1 MDIDAFVA
9 AHAGEWQRLEHLVC
23 QRRLSGAEVDEL
35 VTLYQRAATHLSVV
49 RTRSPDPVLVGRLS
63 TLAARG
69 RRAAAGGS
77 APAWREVGRFFTV
90 GFPVAVY
97 RSWRWWCGVGTAFS
111 IVSFGLMFHVARN
124 PVVQSRLGTSVDV
137 QQLVEHDFASY
148 YSEHPA
154 RSFAAQVWTNN
165 ALVAA
170 GALVLGATLLGTV
183 YLLLLN
189 AANTGI
195 VGGLMIGTGHAG
207 EFFGLICPH
216 GVLELTAVFVA
227 AGAGLRLGWTLV
239 DPGPLPRGQ
248 ALARAG
254 RVTVNVAMGLVL
266 VLAVSGVIEAFVTPS
281 PLPTW
286 ARVGIGLVAEAVFL
300 GYVYWF
306 GRRAVRAGQTG
317 DLDLGQRGDV
327 APVA

>member
-1 MDIDAFVA
+1 M
-9 AHAGEWQRLEHLVC
+9 
-23 QRRLSGAEVDEL
+23 
-35 VTLYQRAATHLSVV
+35 
-49 RTRSPDPVLVGRLS
+49 
-63 TLAARG
+63 
-69 RRAAAGGS
+69 
-77 APAWREVGRFFTV
+77 

>member
-1 MDIDAFVA
+1 
-9 AHAGEWQRLEHLVC
+9 
-23 QRRLSGAEVDEL
+23 
-35 VTLYQRAATHLSVV
+35 
-49 RTRSPDPVLVGRLS
+49 
-63 TLAARG
+63 
-69 RRAAAGGS
+69 
-77 APAWREVGRFFTV
+77 
-90 GFPVAVY
+90 
-97 RSWRWWCGVGTAFS
+97 
-111 IVSFGLMFHVARN
+111 
-124 PVVQSRLGTSVDV
+124 
-137 QQLVEHDFASY
+137 
-148 YSEHPA
+148 
-154 RSFAAQVWTNN
+154 
-165 ALVAA
+165 
-170 GALVLGATLLGTV
+170 
-183 YLLLLN
+183 LLN